1 MKTLIIS
8 DIHLGRKFDQ
18 KKLDFLY
25 SLFSLYDEIIL
36 NGDFWC
42 YYSFEFKNFLDSKW
56 NELFPVLKKKNTT
69 YVYGNHDRKS
79 WCDQGVDLFSQRQV
93 SSYTLE
99 LGKRK
104 FLIEH
109 GDSHLNRLCLENEY
123 FVKFMRNVNPLIF
136 EIIDRAALNTYPLFN
151 NTIPMLFNK
160 MLKQYALKTNINKD
174 PNIYYVNGHTHYAEF
189 DKNVGY
195 INTGYIGN
203 KLAQYLEL
211 GMNHSE
217 LFSVEY
223 K

>member
-1 MKTLIIS
+1 MKTLVIS

-42 YYSFEFKNFLDSKW
+42 YYSFDFKDFLNSKW
-56 NELFPVLKKKNTT
+56 NQLFPLLKEKNTI
-69 YVYGNHDRKS
+69 YVYGNHDRES
-79 WCDQGVDLFSQRQV
+79 WCNGGVNIFSDKQV
-93 SSYTLE
+93 SNYTIQ

-109 GDSHLNRLCLENEY
+109 GDSHLSRLCLENKY

-136 EIIDRAALNTYPLFN
+136 EIIDKAALNTYPFFD
-151 NTIPMLFNK
+151 NTIPVFFNK
-160 MLKQYALKTNINKD
+160 MLKKRALRKGITKK
-174 PNIYYVNGHTHYAEF
+174 PQTYYINGHTHYAEF
-189 DKNVGY
+189 DEKAKY

-203 KLAQYLEL
+203 RLAQYLEL
-211 GMNHSE
+211 GINHSE
-217 LFSVEY
+217 LFSVQY